1 MKKFKILLYYYHKKY
16 RRIFY
21 TVEETEIVEVK
32 PTKKR
37 KTATKIKTTK
47 LNLDAEIKF
56 DKVKILL
63 CHGVDT
69 EVMNDVWE
77 LIKKYVS

>member
-1 MKKFKILLYYYHKKY
+1 M
-16 RRIFY
+16 
-21 TVEETEIVEVK
+21 EETEIVEVK

-56 DKVKILL
+56 DIVKIVLW
-63 CHGVDT
+63 HGGDS
-69 EVMNDVWE
+69 EVMSYDWE

>member
-1 MKKFKILLYYYHKKY
+1 MKKFKIPLYYYHKKY

-21 TVEETEIVEVK
+21 TVEEIEIAEVK

-37 KTATKIKTTK
+37 KTTTK

-56 DKVKILL
+56 DKVKISL

>member
-1 MKKFKILLYYYHKKY
+1 M
-16 RRIFY
+16 
-21 TVEETEIVEVK
+21 EETEIVEVK

-47 LNLDAEIKF
+47 LNLDVEIKF

-63 CHGVDT
+63 CHGVDK
-69 EVMNDVWE
+69 E
-77 LIKKYVS
+77 IC

>member
-1 MKKFKILLYYYHKKY
+1 M
-16 RRIFY
+16 
-21 TVEETEIVEVK
+21 EETEIVEVK

-56 DKVKILL
+56 DKVKM

>member
-1 MKKFKILLYYYHKKY
+1 ML
-16 RRIFY
+16 
-21 TVEETEIVEVK
+21 
-32 PTKKR
+32 
-37 KTATKIKTTK
+37 K
-47 LNLDAEIKF
+47 LNF

-77 LIKKYVS
+77 LIKKYVSSLSLSLNMYIVCGNTDLRKGIDTLAILLPIILV

>member
-1 MKKFKILLYYYHKKY
+1 M
-16 RRIFY
+16 
-21 TVEETEIVEVK
+21 EETEIVEVK

-56 DKVKILL
+56 DKVKISL

-69 EVMNDVWE
+69 EVMNDIWE

>member
-1 MKKFKILLYYYHKKY
+1 MKKFKIPLYYYHKKY

-37 KTATKIKTTK
+37 KTTTK

>member
-1 MKKFKILLYYYHKKY
+1 M
-16 RRIFY
+16 
-21 TVEETEIVEVK
+21 EETEIVEVK

-56 DKVKILL
+56 DRR
-63 CHGVDT
+63 
-69 EVMNDVWE
+69 
-77 LIKKYVS
+77 

>member
-1 MKKFKILLYYYHKKY
+1 M
-16 RRIFY
+16 
-21 TVEETEIVEVK
+21 EETEIVEVK
-32 PTKKR
+32 PTKKQ

>member
-1 MKKFKILLYYYHKKY
+1 M
-16 RRIFY
+16 
-21 TVEETEIVEVK
+21 EETEIVEVK

-37 KTATKIKTTK
+37 KTATKIKITK
-47 LNLDAEIKF
+47 LNLDTEIKF

-69 EVMNDVWE
+69 AVWE

>member
-1 MKKFKILLYYYHKKY
+1 MK
-16 RRIFY
+16 
-21 TVEETEIVEVK
+21 ETKIVEVK

-37 KTATKIKTTK
+37 KTATKIKITK

-63 CHGVDT
+63 CHRVDT
-69 EVMNDVWE
+69 DVWE
-77 LIKKYVS
+77 LIEKYAS

>member
-1 MKKFKILLYYYHKKY
+1 MKKFEIPLYYYHKKY

-21 TVEETEIVEVK
+21 TMEETEIVEVK

-56 DKVKILL
+56 DKMKILL
-63 CHGVDT
+63 CHGADK
-69 EVMNDVWE
+69 E
-77 LIKKYVS
+77 IC

>member
-1 MKKFKILLYYYHKKY
+1 M
-16 RRIFY
+16 
-21 TVEETEIVEVK
+21 EETEIVEVK

-77 LIKKYVS
+77 LI

>member
-1 MKKFKILLYYYHKKY
+1 MK
-16 RRIFY
+16 
-21 TVEETEIVEVK
+21 ETKIVEVK

-37 KTATKIKTTK
+37 KTATKIKITK

-63 CHGVDT
+63 CHRVDT
-69 EVMNDVWE
+69 DVWE
-77 LIKKYVS
+77 LIEKYVS